1 MDDVSAGFITQGAKR
16 ANRSFLSFSQNSEDC
31 CKLLILERLSKNR
44 VSIDPHPSEPDVIRR
59 RFFQRGRGDGAAGNS
74 SRALRVSQCL

>member
-31 CKLLILERLSKNR
+31 CKLLI
-44 VSIDPHPSEPDVIRR
+44 
-59 RFFQRGRGDGAAGNS
+59 
-74 SRALRVSQCL
+74 